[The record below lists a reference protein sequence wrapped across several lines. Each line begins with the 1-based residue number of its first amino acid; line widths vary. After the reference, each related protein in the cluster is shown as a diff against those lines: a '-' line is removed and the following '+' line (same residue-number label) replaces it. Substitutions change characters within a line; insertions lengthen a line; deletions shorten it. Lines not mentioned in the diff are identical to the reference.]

1 MLPEKRIAKAPGSA
15 AMGGTFAGAMS
26 GTGLPERGVVA
37 TTWLG
42 AAPSRF
48 WSARPKVGE
57 VETGS

>member
-48 WSARPKVGE
+48 
-57 VETGS
+57 